1 MEVVIKLHEDDIMS
15 CPEIIDTVKELAEK
29 IADSTPASWSAPL
42 PEDFP
47 DGPDEGFF
55 PEPPDL
61 DAAPAEWLADEMA
74 YEADAE
80 EAPAEPEQEAP
91 AEPVAEEGAEIA
103 VSIEEVRAAIA
114 AVNKK
119 HGKEK
124 AKGILQKYGADTLS
138 ALDKKYYAAAL
149 EDAKGAL

>member
-80 EAPAEPEQEAP
+80 EAPAEP
-91 AEPVAEEGAEIA
+91 VAEEGAEIA

>member
-29 IADSTPASWSAPL
+29 IADSTPASWSIPL

-47 DGPDEGFF
+47 DRPDEGLF
-55 PEPPDL
+55 PEPPEL

-74 YEADAE
+74 QEADVEE
-80 EAPAEPEQEAP
+80 EAPVEPEQPEPEPEEP
-91 AEPVAEEGAEIA
+91 AEEVT

-114 AVNKK
+114 VVNKK